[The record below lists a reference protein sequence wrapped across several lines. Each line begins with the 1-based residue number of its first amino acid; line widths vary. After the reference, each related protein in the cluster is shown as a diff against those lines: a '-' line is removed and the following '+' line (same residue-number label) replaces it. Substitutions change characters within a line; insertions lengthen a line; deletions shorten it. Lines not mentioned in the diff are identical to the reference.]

1 MKRVLLSLRLVSS
14 RPVSRRGLLI
24 GAAAAAATATMVG
37 GLFPSITAAQIA
49 PPVPPVLAPAFLP
62 YTIPVTDAGVTLD
75 RTFLAHIPLTLP
87 LQQGLLPAVIV
98 FHGGGQDGSRMVQH
112 WDSMVGQFVMVCPN
126 ARFDPL
132 AGETRWQVPRVGDL
146 TIPTVDLAFVEA
158 LLAWLAATG
167 RVDMQRVYA
176 SGFSS
181 GAAMTWQLTVL
192 NRSVNRFR
200 GFAPVSHVV
209 NTTQV
214 ALGDAA
220 AMNTPKPLA

>member
-1 MKRVLLSLRLVSS
+1 
-14 RPVSRRGLLI
+14 
-24 GAAAAAATATMVG
+24 
-37 GLFPSITAAQIA
+37 
-49 PPVPPVLAPAFLP
+49 
-62 YTIPVTDAGVTLD
+62 
-75 RTFLAHIPLTLP
+75 
-87 LQQGLLPAVIV
+87 
-98 FHGGGQDGSRMVQH
+98 VQH

-146 TIPTVDLAFVEA
+146 AIPTVDLAFVEA
-158 LLAWLAATG
+158 LLACLATTG

-220 AMNTPKPLA
+220 AMNNAQAAGVRARHCRHQLVADHPEPAAADATRRRHELDCPQPHPRRRSTGGLLLRRWHRSESGAQGRSICRGAVVSARSGRCWQRRDLFHDAAQ